1 MDARNLLLASKIGEE
16 RIGEERVHIEY
27 TEEGI
32 CLPEINLWLDPR
44 ADRCA
49 RAWISHAH
57 SDHAYGRHCTIIGT
71 PLTLELYRMRWPED
85 HELPQTFTPLGPG
98 ESLEV
103 EGARLTCYPAGH
115 ILGAAQL
122 LVEFQGERV
131 LYTGDIKLQ
140 EPLCGQ
146 RTQPVACD
154 RLIIES
160 TFGLPIYHFL
170 SREEARER
178 ILHFARESF
187 DEGTVPV
194 FLGYPLGRGQEIA
207 NVLCEAGIATAIHG
221 AIARYLPV
229 YERAGFHFRGA
240 VPYDNRATPGR
251 ALLVPPE
258 FRRQIEASGKKYRV
272 AYVSGWA
279 ALDNARARS
288 GAEELIPYSD
298 HGGFEEL
305 MELVRHSDARQ
316 VDVVHGYTEPFARI
330 LRLHGIK
337 ADAPERATG
346 RPTVGEVE

>member
-1 MDARNLLLASKIGEE
+1 VQIN
-16 RIGEERVHIEY
+16 Y

-32 CLPEINLWLDPR
+32 YLPDIDLWLDPR
-44 ADRCA
+44 TDRCG

-57 SDHAYGRHCTIIGT
+57 SDHAYGRHCTVIGT

-85 HELPQTFTPLGPG
+85 RELPQTLSTLPYG

-103 EGARLTCYPAGH
+103 GSARLTSYPAAH

-122 LVEFQGERV
+122 LIEFQGERV
-131 LYTGDIKLQ
+131 VYTGDIKLQ
-140 EPLCGQ
+140 EPLCGE
-146 RTQPVACD
+146 RTYPIACD

-160 TFGLPIYHFL
+160 TFGLPIYRFL
-170 SREEARER
+170 SREQARQR
-178 ILHFARESF
+178 ILSFARESF
-187 DEGTVPV
+187 EEDMVPV
-194 FLGYPLGRGQEIA
+194 YLGYPLGRGQEIA
-207 NVLCEAGIATAIHG
+207 NVLCEAGIPTAIHG
-221 AIARYLPV
+221 GISRFLPV
-229 YERAGFHFRGA
+229 YQGAGYRFEGA
-240 VPYDNRATPGR
+240 LPYDNRATPGR

-298 HGGFEEL
+298 HAGFDEL
-305 MELVRHSDARQ
+305 LELVRQSGARR
-316 VDVVHGYTEPFARI
+316 VDVVHGFTEPVGRI
-330 LRLHGIK
+330 IRLLGVDAH
-337 ADAPERATG
+337 APERATG